1 VRPKPKSGVVVAFL
15 AAERGRGLSVN
26 TVDLRRAAIRYLHF
40 TAGLAVPTAEAHVA
54 ATPAGIHRAA
64 ADAGELAP
72 IRVGHIGKRAR
83 PAPAPAPLHGRPR
96 RHRHH
101 RGHPARHHRAL
112 PGAGAAPLAGA
123 GEDHRGAVFGRIWV
137 PPTRD
142 QPAEGPS
149 PVVGARA
156 IDAGTVARIV
166 KSRAARPVSTATR
179 SAATVSS
186 AARSPPAWTAASTRP
201 GPSSSADKRATPCS
215 TGHSS
220 SATVSAVAVRS
231 QAQPGGAPNRR
242 SKTRSSMAAFVEQG
256 GADEVAQ

>member
-1 VRPKPKSGVVVAFL
+1 MRPKPKSGVVVAFL

-64 ADAGELAP
+64 ADAGELAA
-72 IRVGHIGKRAR
+72 IRVGHIEASERGLRLPLPRSKGDRAGTGITVAI
-83 PAPAPAPLHGRPR
+83 PHGTTELCPV
-96 RHRHH
+96 
-101 RGHPARHHRAL
+101 RAL
-112 PGAGAAPLAGA
+112 RRWQEPAKITGARCSGSSGCRR
-123 GEDHRGAVFGRIWV
+123 RGTSRPKA
-137 PPTRD
+137 
-142 QPAEGPS
+142 PS

-201 GPSSSADKRATPCS
+201 GPSSSADKRSTPCS

-242 SKTRSSMAAFVEQG
+242 SKTRASMAAFVEQG
-256 GADEVAQ
+256 GAEVAQ